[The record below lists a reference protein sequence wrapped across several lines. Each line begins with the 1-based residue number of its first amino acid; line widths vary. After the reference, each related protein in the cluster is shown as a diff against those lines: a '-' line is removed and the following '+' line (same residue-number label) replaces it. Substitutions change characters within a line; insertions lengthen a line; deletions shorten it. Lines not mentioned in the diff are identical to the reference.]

1 MLRVRLRLR
10 LPRLQIDRVALI
22 SGGNRGIGR
31 EVARQLA
38 GQGYRVVIGSRDLP
52 KGEEAARELGDA
64 VSAVQLDVTDED
76 SIVAA
81 VGSVASELGRLDVLV
96 NNAGITGGGWSTHA
110 VDADLDEVRR
120 TLETNLFGAWRL
132 TEEALPLMRRNG
144 YGRIVNISS
153 GMGQLSDMGGHSP
166 AYRLSKT
173 GLNVLTR
180 MLTAELG
187 EENILV
193 NSVCPG
199 WVRTDMGTQSARV
212 SVEEGADT
220 PVWLATLPDDGPRGG
235 FFRNRE
241 PIPW

>member
-1 MLRVRLRLR
+1 MQVERT
-10 LPRLQIDRVALI
+10 ALI

-38 GQGYRVVIGSRDLP
+38 ELGYRVVIGSRDLG
-52 KGEEAARELGDA
+52 KGEETARELGRNVFA
-64 VSAVQLDVTDED
+64 VKLDVTDEV
-76 SIVAA
+76 SIARA
-81 VGSVASELGRLDVLV
+81 VASIAEGPGRLDVLV
-96 NNAGITGGGWSTHA
+96 NNAGITGGGWSTNA
-110 VDADLDEVRR
+110 VDADLDEVRK

-132 TEEALPLMRRNG
+132 TEEALPLMRENG

-166 AYRLSKT
+166 GYRVSKT

-187 EENILV
+187 DENILV

-199 WVRTDMGTQSARV
+199 WVRTDMGTQAARK

-235 FFRNRE
+235 FFRDRE

>member
-1 MLRVRLRLR
+1 
-10 LPRLQIDRVALI
+10 
-22 SGGNRGIGR
+22 IGR

-38 GQGYRVVIGSRDLP
+38 DLGYRVVIGSRDLP
-52 KGEEAARELGDA
+52 KGEKVAGELGEN

-76 SIVAA
+76 SIGRAVA
-81 VGSVASELGRLDVLV
+81 SVAEDPGRLDVLV
-96 NNAGITGGGWSTHA
+96 NNAGITGGGWSTSA
-110 VDADLDEVRR
+110 VDADLDQVRK
-120 TLETNLFGAWRL
+120 TLDTNLFGAWRL

-166 AYRLSKT
+166 GYRVSKT

-180 MLTAELG
+180 MLTAELVD
-187 EENILV
+187 ENILV

-199 WVRTDMGTQSARV
+199 WVRTDMGTESARR

-235 FFRNRE
+235 FFRDRQ

>member
-1 MLRVRLRLR
+1 LLRRLRL
-10 LPRLQIDRVALI
+10 LIDRVAFI

-38 GQGYRVVIGSRDLP
+38 GLGYTVVIGSRNLS
-52 KGEEAARELGDA
+52 KGEETAAEIGEH
-64 VSAVQLDVTDED
+64 VSARQLDVTDEE
-76 SIVAA
+76 SIVRCI
-81 VGSVASELGRLDVLV
+81 ASIAEEHGRLDVLV
-96 NNAGITGGGWSTHA
+96 NNAGVAGGGWSTNA
-110 VDADLDEVRR
+110 VDVDLAQVRS

-132 TEEALPLMRRNG
+132 TQEALPLMRKNG
-144 YGRIVNISS
+144 YGRIVNLSS

-166 AYRLSKT
+166 GYRVSKT
-173 GLNVLTR
+173 SLNALTR
-180 MLTAELG
+180 MLTAELAD
-187 EENILV
+187 ENILV

-199 WVRTDMGTQSARV
+199 WVRTDMGTQSARE

-235 FFRNRE
+235 FFRERR

>member
-1 MLRVRLRLR
+1 ME
-10 LPRLQIDRVALI
+10 RVALV

-38 GQGYRVVIGSRDLP
+38 ALDYAVVIGSRDLA
-52 KGEEAARELGDA
+52 KGEEVARELGENVTA
-64 VSAVQLDVTDED
+64 RQLDVTDEE
-76 SIVAA
+76 SIVRC
-81 VGSVASELGRLDVLV
+81 VASIAEDPGRLDVLV
-96 NNAGITGGGWSTHA
+96 NNAGVTGGGWNTSA
-110 VDADLDEVRR
+110 LDVDLDEVRK

-132 TEEALPLMRRNG
+132 TEEVLPLMRKNG

-166 AYRLSKT
+166 AYRVSKT

-180 MLTAELG
+180 MLTAELAD
-187 EENILV
+187 ENILV

-199 WVRTDMGTQSARV
+199 WVRTDMGTQAARR

-235 FFRNRE
+235 FFRDRE

>member
-1 MLRVRLRLR
+1 MLRVRQRLLGLR
-10 LPRLQIDRVALI
+10 IDRVALI

-31 EVARQLA
+31 EIARQLA
-38 GQGYRVVIGSRDLP
+38 GQGYRVVIGSRELA
-52 KGEEAARELGDA
+52 KGEEAAHELGQD
-64 VSAVQLDVTDED
+64 VTAVQLDVTDED

-81 VGSVASELGRLDVLV
+81 VASVERDLGRLDVLV
-96 NNAGITGGGWSTHA
+96 NNAGIVGGGWSTNA

-132 TEEALPLMRRNG
+132 TEEALPLMRKNG

-212 SVEEGADT
+212 SVQEGADT

>member
-1 MLRVRLRLR
+1 MNER
-10 LPRLQIDRVALI
+10 RVALV

-38 GQGYRVVIGSRDLP
+38 SLDYTVVVGSRDLA
-52 KGEEAARELGDA
+52 KGQQVAAELGDRA
-64 VSAVQLDVTDED
+64 IALQLDVTNVE
-76 SIVAA
+76 SIERCIAEI
-81 VGSVASELGRLDVLV
+81 GGDFGRLDVLV
-96 NNAGITGGGWSTHA
+96 NSAGVIGGGWSTSA
-110 VDADLDEVRR
+110 VDIDLDEVRE

-132 TEEALPLMRRNG
+132 TQAALPLMRRNG
-144 YGRIVNISS
+144 YGRVVNISS

-166 AYRLSKT
+166 SYRVSKT
-173 GLNVLTR
+173 GLNALTR

-187 EENILV
+187 EESILV

-199 WVRTDMGTQSARV
+199 WVRTDMGGPNARR
-212 SVEEGADT
+212 SVEEGAET

-235 FFRNRE
+235 FFRDRK

>member
-1 MLRVRLRLR
+1 MPAMAASGDTLDGTVVLVTGASSGIGEATARRLAREGAA
-10 LPRLQIDRVALI
+10 VAL
-22 SGGNRGIGR
+22 
-31 EVARQLA
+31 
-38 GQGYRVVIGSRDLP
+38 
-52 KGEEAARELGDA
+52 AARRADRLEGLAAGIREEGGTALVVQADVADAAAAADA
-64 VSAVQLDVTDED
+64 VERT
-76 SIVAA
+76 VAD
-81 VGSVASELGRLDVLV
+81 LGRLDVLV
-96 NNAGITGGGWSTHA
+96 NNAGISGGGWSTNA
-110 VDADLDEVRR
+110 VDADLDEVRQ

-132 TEEALPLMRRNG
+132 TEEALPLMRKNG

-166 AYRLSKT
+166 GYRVSKT

-187 EENILV
+187 DENILV

-199 WVRTDMGTQSARV
+199 WVRTDMGTQSARL

>member
-1 MLRVRLRLR
+1 MPEFASLEGKT
-10 LPRLQIDRVALI
+10 ALVT
-22 SGGNRGIGR
+22 GGSRGIGAA
-31 EVARQLA
+31 V
-38 GQGYRVVIGSRDLP
+38 
-52 KGEEAARELGDA
+52 ARELARAGA
-64 VSAVQLDVTDED
+64 TVVVGYRSGADEAEA
-76 SIVAA
+76 I
-81 VGSVASELGRLDVLV
+81 ASELGGRAVQADVSNVDDAKRLVEEAGELDVLV
-96 NNAGITGGGWSTHA
+96 NNAGITGGGWSTNA

-132 TEEALPLMRRNG
+132 TEEALPLMRGNG

-166 AYRLSKT
+166 GYRVSKT

-187 EENILV
+187 DENVLV

-199 WVRTDMGTQSARV
+199 WVRTDMGTQSARL

>member
-1 MLRVRLRLR
+1 MNE
-10 LPRLQIDRVALI
+10 QRVALV

-38 GQGYRVVIGSRDLP
+38 ELGYAVVIGSRDFAQGKKVAEDL
-52 KGEEAARELGDA
+52 GEH
-64 VSAVQLDVTDED
+64 VVAVQLDVTDNE
-76 SIVAA
+76 SIESAIA
-81 VGSVASELGRLDVLV
+81 SVGDEFGRLDVLV
-96 NNAGITGGGWSTHA
+96 SSAGIIGGGWSTSA
-110 VDADLDEVRR
+110 VDVDLDEVREV
-120 TLETNLFGAWRL
+120 LDTNLFGAWRL
-132 TEEALPLMRRNG
+132 TQAALPLMRRNS
-144 YGRIVNISS
+144 YGRVVNISS

-166 AYRLSKT
+166 AYRVSKT
-173 GLNVLTR
+173 GLNALTR
-180 MLTAELG
+180 ILTEELG

-199 WVRTDMGTQSARV
+199 WVRTDMGGSNATR

-235 FFRNRE
+235 FFRDRQ

>member
-1 MLRVRLRLR
+1 V
-10 LPRLQIDRVALI
+10 QIERAALV

-38 GQGYRVVIGSRDLP
+38 GLGYRVVIGSRDLA
-52 KGEEAARELGDA
+52 KGEDVARELGEH
-64 VSAVQLDVTDED
+64 VRAVQLDVTDEN
-76 SIVAA
+76 SIVRA
-81 VGSVASELGRLDVLV
+81 VASVAADPGRLDVLV
-96 NNAGITGGGWSTHA
+96 NNAGITGGGWSTNA
-110 VDADLDEVRR
+110 VDANLDEVRK
-120 TLETNLFGAWRL
+120 TLDTNLFGAWRL
-132 TEEALPLMRRNG
+132 TEEALPLMRGNG

-166 AYRLSKT
+166 GYRVSKT

-180 MLTAELG
+180 MLTAELAD
-187 EENILV
+187 ENILV

-199 WVRTDMGTQSARV
+199 WVRTDMGTQSARR
-212 SVEEGADT
+212 SVEKGAET

-235 FFRNRE
+235 FFRDRE